1 MTSVKLNKGLKVI
14 GEGGFNDCEG
24 LTNLVLPEGLTTL
37 EERAFY
43 DCENIERFTFPKSLT
58 DMEDSSIYT
67 SKWYEG
73 LADGTELY
81 CGSVFLGCKGEKYPS
96 KLTVRPGTK
105 MVRIEQDDLDGVN
118 ELILPD
124 GLESLSITEGGGS
137 ITKLT
142 DSGERPLHQSSA
154 NLPI

>member
-14 GEGGFNDCEG
+14 GEGGFNDCDG
-24 LTNLVLPEGLTTL
+24 LTSLVLPEGLTTL

-81 CGSVFLGCKGEKYPS
+81 CGSVFLGCKGEKYPPS
-96 KLTVRPGTK
+96 
-105 MVRIEQDDLDGVN
+105 
-118 ELILPD
+118 
-124 GLESLSITEGGGS
+124 
-137 ITKLT
+137 
-142 DSGERPLHQSSA
+142 
-154 NLPI
+154 

>member
-1 MTSVKLNKGLKVI
+1 MRG
-14 GEGGFNDCEG
+14 
-24 LTNLVLPEGLTTL
+24 LVLPEGLTTL

-81 CGSVFLGCKGEKYPS
+81 CGSVFLGCKGQKYPS

-105 MVRIEQDDLDGVN
+105 TVLIDDYDELSGVN

-124 GLESLSITEGGGS
+124 GLESPSLPFRRASITS
-137 ITKLT
+137 I
-142 DSGERPLHQSSA
+142 SA